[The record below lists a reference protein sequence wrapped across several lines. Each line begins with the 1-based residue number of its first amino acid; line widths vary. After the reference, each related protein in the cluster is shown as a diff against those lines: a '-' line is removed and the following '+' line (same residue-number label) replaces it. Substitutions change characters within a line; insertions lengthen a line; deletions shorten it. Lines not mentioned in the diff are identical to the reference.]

1 MSEFSSRSMEP
12 VVTPEAATSPAEPAG
27 HNGQTD
33 MAVDTKL
40 PDDPTALMDLARKAR
55 GLGDNG
61 QALALF
67 EAAALASPE
76 LLHAHMEIAKT
87 LRAMN
92 RSEEA
97 ARRYRDVLAR
107 QPDDRI
113 AHAALVGLG
122 KAYRRLGRNE
132 QALEAFEI
140 AADTNPEDL
149 SAKLAVA
156 ETLRVLKRPDD
167 ADRYYRDVLEKEPK
181 DRTALVGIAR
191 RALGLGDHEQA
202 LTLFKAAAEAHPGFL
217 PAELGLAK
225 LLQAMNRK
233 GEAAAVLERLHAR
246 HPDSLML
253 KFRLAMV
260 RKAIDDSP
268 GANRLV
274 DEIVSTPVNELDARD
289 CHLLLD
295 AALLFDRA
303 SAACDLSARALEI
316 HPDDPDIL
324 IDRLRALALSQDRAS
339 FVALYSKARDKW
351 EEWLDIDYWAA
362 RFLWMQ
368 GRTAESVS
376 LLRAI
381 LARDPENVKVLSML
395 LDIYTNSLGH
405 EQAFTEVLQRLIR
418 LPSDAGLHRRLELV
432 RRMALAEDGDAQG
445 DLLKK
450 ALADA
455 DKAAVVSIME
465 QTKYEPL
472 AAAGSGPGSADP
484 GGRDR
489 DSAGLYTMVRPPSR
503 FVTGLRQTLH
513 GSRNWYLPTG
523 HFTVSTAWRFADQSA
538 YAFDDWLEKA
548 QWGAAVQRLI
558 NRAMI
563 EDVNNLDP
571 LMEYIDLPDISALLA
586 RSENNQP
593 FLVATTH
600 LGYGLTLCYLSKMLP
615 KMHHLRL
622 FGTNDGDAIPYR
634 PIHDWPNRMAAT
646 RAMMNV
652 LRDGGSIFATGDQL
666 PQEPSGRDG
675 IVSMASLFGY
685 VQPFSSLLPKLAYRG
700 SIPIYWVHGTC
711 KNRRFAIELKA
722 MSSPAPGEA
731 EADWI
736 ARWTGEYAGML
747 EKVMSGAPDEHNVL
761 SSYWK
766 RFSGLQVPKGS

>member
-1 MSEFSSRSMEP
+1 MSELSSRL
-12 VVTPEAATSPAEPAG
+12 TEPAG
-27 HNGQTD
+27 GTEQTVSAINAN
-33 MAVDTKL
+33 M
-40 PDDPTALMDLARKAR
+40 PDDHAKLMDLARKAR

-67 EAAALASPE
+67 EAAAVAAPE
-76 LLHAHMEIAKT
+76 LLTAHMEVAKT
-87 LRAMN
+87 LRALN
-92 RSEEA
+92 RQEEA

-107 QPDDRI
+107 QPDDRV
-113 AHAALVGLG
+113 AHAALMGLG
-122 KAYRRLGRNE
+122 KTYRRLGRNE
-132 QALEAFEI
+132 QALEAFDI
-140 AADTNPEDL
+140 AAETHPEDL
-149 SAKLAVA
+149 SAKLAIA

-167 ADRYYRDVLEKEPK
+167 ADRYYREVLEKEPN
-181 DRTALVGIAR
+181 DRTALVGMAR

-225 LLQAMNRK
+225 LLQAMKRK
-233 GEAAAVLERLHAR
+233 DEAAAVLERLHVQ

-253 KFRLAMV
+253 KFRLAMA
-260 RKAIDDSP
+260 RKALDDSP
-268 GANRLV
+268 GANRLIN
-274 DEIVSTPVNELDARD
+274 EIVSLPLNELDARD
-289 CHLLLD
+289 CHMLLD

-303 SAACDLSARALEI
+303 SAACELSAKALELY
-316 HPDDPDIL
+316 PDDPDIL
-324 IDRLRALALSQDRAS
+324 IDRLRSLALAQDRAS
-339 FVALYSKARDKW
+339 FVALYSKARDKR
-351 EEWLDIDYWAA
+351 EERPDIDYWVA

-368 GRTAESVS
+368 GMMEESVS
-376 LLRAI
+376 LLWAI
-381 LARDPENVKVLSML
+381 LTRDPENAKVLSML
-395 LDIYTNSLGH
+395 LDIYTNSSGH
-405 EQAFTEVLQRLIR
+405 EQAFTETLQRLIR
-418 LPSDAGLHRRLELV
+418 LPSGASLHRRIELV

-450 ALADA
+450 ALASA

-472 AAAGSGPGSADP
+472 GAAASSAGSAGQ
-484 GGRDR
+484 GGRAS
-489 DSAGLYTMVRPPSR
+489 DSAGLYSMVRPPSR

-523 HFTVSTAWRFADQSA
+523 HFTISTAWRFADQSA
-538 YAFDDWLEKA
+538 YAFEDWLEKA

-563 EDVNNLDP
+563 EDENNLDH

-586 RSENNQP
+586 RSANRQP

-615 KMHHLRL
+615 KLHHLRL
-622 FGTNDGDAIPYR
+622 FGPNDGDAIPFR
-634 PIHDWPNRMAAT
+634 PIHDGPNRMAAT
-646 RAMMNV
+646 RAMMSV
-652 LRDGGSIFATGDQL
+652 LRDGGSIFATSDQL
-666 PQEPSGRDG
+666 PPEPSGRYG
-675 IVSMASLFGY
+675 NSVSAANLFGY
-685 VQPFSSLLPKLAYRG
+685 RHSFSALIPKLAFRH

-722 MSSPAPGEA
+722 MSSPTPGEA
-731 EADWI
+731 ESDWI

-747 EKVMSGAPDEHNVL
+747 EQVMSGAPDEHNVL
-761 SSYWK
+761 GSYWK
-766 RFSGLQVPKGS
+766 RFSGLQVPQGS